1 MKKAKPLPSL
11 RRALA
16 ASGLLLALLAMPAA
30 AAPDGGER
38 WAGPWIAQ
46 LAPDDRRQ
54 LRQEMREQWRQPPP
68 DDRRGVRETHRQQW
82 QEMPREDRQRLHEEM
97 RSRRDPSGDCC
108 GRGGSR
114 GGRP

>member
-1 MKKAKPLPSL
+1 MIKSVPFPSL
-11 RRALA
+11 HRALA
-16 ASGLLLALLAMPAA
+16 ASGLLLALLAVPAA
-30 AAPDGGER
+30 AAPDGSER
-38 WAGPWIAQ
+38 WAGPRLAQ

-68 DDRRGVRETHRQQW
+68 GDRRGMREAHRQQW
-82 QEMPREDRQRLHEEM
+82 QEMPREDRQRLREEM